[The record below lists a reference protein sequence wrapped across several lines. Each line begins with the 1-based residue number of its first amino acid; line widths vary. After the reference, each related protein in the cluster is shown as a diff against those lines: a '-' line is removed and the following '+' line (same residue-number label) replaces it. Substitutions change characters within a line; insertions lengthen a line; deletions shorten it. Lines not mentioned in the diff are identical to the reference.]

1 MQDELAFARQLA
13 LQAGAMCL
21 TYYGRP
27 IHTEEKPGHGPVTE
41 ADHALNH
48 FLVSALQQRFP
59 DDGFLAEESVDQRLR
74 LSKAR
79 VWAIDP
85 IDGTRE
91 FIAQSGEFSVMIG
104 LCQEKAA
111 VLGVIYRPT
120 TQTLY
125 YAAKGLG
132 AWVER
137 PNQPAQRL
145 HVAGN
150 KFASLRMA
158 VAKPWRGRRVE
169 VIRASLGIDQ
179 MIPMGSISLKLAL
192 IAAGEADLYV
202 NPSGYLAEWDTC
214 AGEAIIREAGGVVTD
229 LAGKP
234 LTYNNEDITR
244 PKGIVA
250 SNGTCH
256 TEILKGIWELR
267 SRLAQEA
274 LASSSDLPV
283 VSIDKKD

>member
-1 MQDELAFARQLA
+1 LQDELAFAKQLA
-13 LQAGAMCL
+13 LHAGATCL

-27 IHTEEKPGHGPVTE
+27 IKTEDKPGHGPVTE
-41 ADHALNH
+41 ADHVLNH
-48 FLVSALQQRFP
+48 FLVTELQQRFP
-59 DDGFLAEESVDQRLR
+59 DDGFLAEESVDQFHR
-74 LSKAR
+74 LSKKR

-104 LCQEKAA
+104 LCEDKAP

-120 TQTLY
+120 TQTIY

-132 AWVER
+132 AWRQR
-137 PNQPAQRL
+137 PNESAQRIS
-145 HVAGN
+145 VSPTT
-150 KFASLRMA
+150 FSSLRMA

-169 VIRASLGIDQ
+169 VIRSSLGIEE
-179 MIPMGSISLKLAL
+179 MLPMGSISLKLAM
-192 IAAGEADLYV
+192 IACGEADLYV

-214 AGEAIIREAGGVVTD
+214 AGEAIICEAGGVVTD
-229 LAGKP
+229 LTGKP
-234 LTYNNEDITR
+234 LSYNNEDITR

-250 SNGTCH
+250 SNGASH
-256 TEILKGIWELR
+256 PEILKGIRELR

-283 VSIDKKD
+283 VTIDNKT